1 MIRIFTLIF
10 VVSFLI
16 GVEVQA
22 QVEEE
27 IKVAA
32 QIYAYALKHNDQDV
46 MLDFTYPALVE
57 KAGGRPAM
65 KKMLHNIQQ
74 TQLDKGH
81 VFQQLEIRQPIPHV
95 KVNEEI
101 HALVPVVIT
110 SKVPGGTL
118 IAETTLIAVAT
129 DQRSNWYF
137 IETTSLDERN
147 VRKVVPTWDNSLMLP
162 PKKSPVFKE
171 DRFELR

>member
-1 MIRIFTLIF
+1 MMRIFTLVLIF
-10 VVSFLI
+10 NLFLGGI
-16 GVEVQA
+16 VQA

-27 IKVAA
+27 IRVAA

-46 MLDFTYPALVE
+46 MLDFTYPAFVE
-57 KAGGRPAM
+57 KVGGRPAM
-65 KKMLHNIQQ
+65 KEMLHKIQQ

-81 VFQQLEIRQPIPHV
+81 VFQHLEIKKPIPHV

-118 IAETTLIAVAT
+118 ISETTLIAVAT
-129 DQRSNWYF
+129 EQRSNWYF

-147 VRKVVPTWDNSLMLP
+147 VKKVVPTWDNSLMLP
-162 PKKSPVFKE
+162 PKKAPVFKE
-171 DRFELR
+171 DKFDTR

>member
-1 MIRIFTLIF
+1 MIRIFT
-10 VVSFLI
+10 I
-16 GVEVQA
+16 GWIVHLFFGGLAQA

-74 TQLDKGH
+74 AQLDRGR
-81 VFQQLEIRQPIPHV
+81 VFQQMEVKQPITHV
-95 KVNEEI
+95 KVAEEI
-101 HALVPVVIT
+101 HALVPVVIM

-118 IAETTLIAVAT
+118 ISETTLIAVAT
-129 DQRSNWYF
+129 EQRSNWYF

-147 VRKVVPTWDNSLMLP
+147 VKKVVPTWDNTLMLP
-162 PKKSPVFKE
+162 PKKAPVFKE
-171 DRFELR
+171 DKFDVR